1 MTPREL
7 KALLKVCQ
15 DHGVS
20 RLRLEGFEVEL
31 EQYQAPLKAVIAP
44 TSEVVAEEPA
54 THITPSD
61 EELIY
66 WSSGPVPE

>member
-15 DHGVS
+15 QHGVT
-20 RLRLEGFEVEL
+20 LLKLEGLEVEL
-31 EQYQAPLKAVIAP
+31 EYVAQPQP
-44 TSEVVAEEPA
+44 TKEVMSPTLEAEDNG
-54 THITPSD
+54 THVTPTD